1 MAKKDNLEYWQKRAL
16 KHEARSAAKGDAL
29 AKKLK
34 REYEKAAK
42 AIREKIDA
50 FYGRYASENGLSYA
64 EAVKRLNSKEAR
76 EWKKTLGEYVEEINA
91 IEDKKIKA
99 RLIAELD
106 ARSYASQQD
115 RLSSLQAQIDMEVDR
130 LFSTGEHQ
138 MTMTMTDVFT
148 DGYYHKA
155 FDLQQRA
162 GVISE
167 FARLSPNLV
176 EDVLTYPWSGA
187 DFSTRLWENKRALLF
202 SLRQEM
208 TQGIIQGL
216 SVAAMSKGLADT
228 LGKSYTVAERLIRTE
243 ANHFHNEADKA
254 AYEAAGVEE
263 YEFMAT
269 LDNRTS
275 AICGSLDGKHF
286 PLSEAKPGVNYPPM
300 HPHCRSTTIEYDP
313 DDAADWAASGQPMPK
328 NMTYEEWAKEQGI
341 NSDSDELLERGK
353 SGKIKKNIE
362 FTPAA
367 TIQEADAYAK
377 NVLGVTTVSYKG
389 VDIQTANEWNR
400 GLADSFG
407 RFPELRK
414 GFGFVGEAHERNAA
428 LKPVAREHYLD
439 NLVKLN
445 PSFSKEQLEPYADK
459 QTAKLIRQL
468 SVGKDTYAQ
477 SWSPTNAPFNAFS
490 GVTVNREHGKD
501 SAKFIANLAKDV
513 KSKFHPI
520 GCDTIRSVLDHEI
533 GHQLDK
539 LLRIGE
545 LPEVQRI
552 FDSRT
557 KDQITESLSRYA
569 WKNRNSN
576 RYSEMIAEAWA
587 EYCNNTEPREIA
599 KQIGETIERE
609 YMKKFGGA

>member
-76 EWKKTLGEYVEEINA
+76 EWKKTLGEYVEELNA

-254 AYEAAGVEE
+254 AYKAAGVEE

-313 DDAADWAASGQPMPK
+313 EDAADWAASGQPMPK
-328 NMTYEEWAKEQGI
+328 NMTYEEWKAEQDAMYGAGHVEKERKKAYNLIADRKQYDRYAETLGKNAPDFEAFQEMKYSGTGEYDQFKAYVRGVKSGELSPLADFDLYKATSSEVDKKIVGLATSQGTKI
-341 NSDSDELLERGK
+341 TGK
-353 SGKIKKNIE
+353 SDHFTNRIIGSIDQRRSGVSVDDVIDALKNPVTVTSRTGENLTSVRYVGK
-362 FTPAA
+362 AA
-367 TIQEADAYAK
+367 TVTINPDTGNLIQTNPTHRRGAK
-377 NVLGVTTVSYKG
+377 NG
-389 VDIQTANEWNR
+389 
-400 GLADSFG
+400 
-407 RFPELRK
+407 
-414 GFGFVGEAHERNAA
+414 
-428 LKPVAREHYLD
+428 
-439 NLVKLN
+439 
-445 PSFSKEQLEPYADK
+445 
-459 QTAKLIRQL
+459 
-468 SVGKDTYAQ
+468 
-477 SWSPTNAPFNAFS
+477 
-490 GVTVNREHGKD
+490 
-501 SAKFIANLAKDV
+501 
-513 KSKFHPI
+513 
-520 GCDTIRSVLDHEI
+520 
-533 GHQLDK
+533 
-539 LLRIGE
+539 
-545 LPEVQRI
+545 
-552 FDSRT
+552 
-557 KDQITESLSRYA
+557 
-569 WKNRNSN
+569 
-576 RYSEMIAEAWA
+576 
-587 EYCNNTEPREIA
+587 
-599 KQIGETIERE
+599 
-609 YMKKFGGA
+609 

>member
-167 FARLSPNLV
+167 FARLSPSLV

-208 TQGIIQGL
+208 TQGIVRGL

-228 LGKSYTVAERLIRTE
+228 LGKSYTVAERLMRTE

-254 AYEAAGVEE
+254 AYKAAGVEE

-313 DDAADWAASGQPMPK
+313 EDAADWAASGQPMPK
-328 NMTYEEWAKEQGI
+328 NMTYEEWKAEQDATDLPETEAKNEPSSKPIDRPIEKLGGSATMKAQTARSFYDGQ
-341 NSDSDELLERGK
+341 ELNNFFYFDDYEK
-353 SGKIKKNIE
+353 SHGLLAKKNSQYGKWRANLSKDSQDAVYSY
-362 FTPAA
+362 T
-367 TIQEADAYAK
+367 ADGYGDV
-377 NVLGVTTVSYKG
+377 NDY
-389 VDIQTANEWNR
+389 
-400 GLADSFG
+400 
-407 RFPELRK
+407 LRK
-414 GFGFVGEAHERNAA
+414 KNGWETISPIVAEQIEKIDDAISTFNLKAPIVVQRGAAQSSLDVLFENYDIEELSDLVGKKYWDDAFMSSTA
-428 LKPVAREHYLD
+428 LYGNPVATAKPVVFDISIPAGTGRGAYINEFGSQY
-439 NLVKLN
+439 
-445 PSFSKEQLEPYADK
+445 
-459 QTAKLIRQL
+459 
-468 SVGKDTYAQ
+468 
-477 SWSPTNAPFNAFS
+477 
-490 GVTVNREHGKD
+490 KD
-501 SAKFIANLAKDV
+501 SEYEFLIKRGARFTITDISEDVNLEKIYV
-513 KSKFHPI
+513 KMVM
-520 GCDTIRSVLDHEI
+520 DDE
-533 GHQLDK
+533 
-539 LLRIGE
+539 
-545 LPEVQRI
+545 
-552 FDSRT
+552 
-557 KDQITESLSRYA
+557 
-569 WKNRNSN
+569 
-576 RYSEMIAEAWA
+576 
-587 EYCNNTEPREIA
+587 
-599 KQIGETIERE
+599 
-609 YMKKFGGA
+609 